1 MLNKVIIFGY
11 SGHAYSIID
20 AALSVGDQVAF
31 YCEKKECKKN
41 PFNIPFLGNESELD
55 YKNYT
60 NYVFFPA
67 IGDNYKRKE
76 LTQFIEENELK
87 RTKIIHSSSIISD
100 YSLIDHS
107 SFIGNGTI
115 VNAMCSIGKGVI
127 INTGSIVEHEC
138 EVSDFV
144 HIAPGTVLLGN
155 VKVGALSF
163 VGANSVVKPGV
174 KIGVSCTIGAGSV
187 ILEDVPDY
195 TTVVGN
201 PARIIR
207 KDE

>member
-1 MLNKVIIFGY
+1 MYKKVIIFGY

-20 AALSVGDQVAF
+20 AVKSVGDDISF
-31 YCEKKECKKN
+31 YCEKKECSKN
-41 PFNIPFLGNESELD
+41 PFNIPFLGNESKLN
-55 YKNYT
+55 YNNYT
-60 NYVFFPA
+60 NYIFFPA
-67 IGDNYKRKE
+67 IGDNSKRKE
-76 LTQFIEENELK
+76 LTLFIEENQLK
-87 RTKIIHSSSIISD
+87 KTKIVHSSSIISD
-100 YSLIDHS
+100 YSSIDHS
-107 SFIGNGTI
+107 SFIGKGTI
-115 VNAMCSIGKGVI
+115 VNAICSIGKGVI

-138 EVSDFV
+138 EISDFV

-174 KIGVSCTIGAGSV
+174 NIGVSCTIGAGSV

-195 TTVVGN
+195 STVVGN